1 MIKNSIL
8 LCTFNE
14 SKYIKDTVLNIQKFV
29 PDLEII
35 IVDDASKDDTLSIIQ
50 NLQTKCKIKLIDKR
64 QKVWT
69 WIGFKGNFR
78 VRG

>member
-50 NLQTKCKIKLIDKR
+50 NLQTK
-64 QKVWT
+64 
-69 WIGFKGNFR
+69 
-78 VRG
+78 

>member
-35 IVDDASKDDTLSIIQ
+35 IVDDASEDDTFQLLII
-50 NLQTKCKIKLIDKR
+50 
-64 QKVWT
+64 
-69 WIGFKGNFR
+69 FR
-78 VRG
+78 LNVRLN